1 MTTEDT
7 TNTPA
12 TPRKRR
18 WPRNVAIGVAATG
31 VLLAGA
37 YWYLGRETTLQML
50 VQRVAS
56 ASGGSIVVT
65 GVSGSLYGAMHMES
79 VVYRSPEQLITA
91 KNLDID
97 WSPWQYLSSG
107 IAISKLHVASVQMD
121 TLRETDELAKM
132 PASLAP
138 PFNLAIADAR
148 VTKLTMTSAGAKT
161 VIDDVRFK
169 LNGNKQKWELR
180 DASALTPW
188 GRATASGS
196 IGSMR
201 PFKLDA
207 AATLVQTGVKAGQ
220 APAQL
225 SVRVG
230 GDLVTTQ
237 INAAGQAGKAVGDMR
252 LTLAPFDPVPLRALA
267 LKGRNINPGFFNPAL
282 PAADLSMSV
291 NAQIDPKKAI
301 SGTVDIANDGKVGP
315 IDKQLLPLL
324 SMRGRLGGN
333 LSAMQIDDVLLD
345 MGAAGKFTGGGAVQ
359 RGPDDEGIGGAQF
372 KLHTDRINLK
382 ALYSTMK
389 ATAIAGDIQ
398 LTSAGGV
405 QTFAAQLSERGMRLD
420 AEATLANQVLAIKR
434 ARLAAGSG
442 HVDVAGTANL
452 EGTREFKLGATA
464 VRFDP
469 ASFGD
474 FPGADINALVNASG
488 TLSPEWKVAS
498 DFTLRPSR
506 LFGQPLSGKGRFN
519 ADAKHITGVDAN
531 FAMGQNSV
539 DLRGSFGAPGERL
552 LWKLDARQ
560 LSALQPDLAGSLA
573 ASGAISG
580 TMEAPR
586 TTFVAD
592 ARGLG
597 LAQKARKANASVL
610 HASGEAWLAAAAKD
624 GARDINIKTTG
635 TARGFDPAVFG
646 SPLAGSINGKFAAD
660 GRIGEDVSGNV
671 DVTFDKSTLSNA
683 PLWGHARIGG
693 SAQRITAADVD
704 LHIGPNVIAANGK
717 FGAPSDRLDWRID
730 APQLGVLGGDFG
742 GALRGSGTLSGTA
755 QAPAL
760 TASLDGQNLKV
771 LGRHQVKSLRA
782 SANIGARQG
791 GATPMVSS
799 IDVVGYSSGDTRI
812 DSARL
817 QTTGTRAAHTL
828 TLSARAEAFDAAV
841 QARGGWNGD
850 AWSGV
855 VDSLQNRGRY
865 AFTLSKPTPLRLAV
879 APGAGA
885 VGLLRPQQIALSG
898 AVISLPAGSISIA
911 SLNKN
916 GPRWSSKGSATGVPL
931 NYLAQFSPALREN
944 MRGDLALGG
953 EWGLDLQAAAAGGT
967 PQLSGMVHVFR
978 ERGDLI
984 MGADVPVVLGLRVL
998 DLRADVAGGALR
1010 TRINVDGTRAGVA
1023 RIDAT
1028 AQLVNGRIGNA
1039 SPLRLTANADMAS
1052 IAWMAPLA
1060 GQPGLE
1066 LGGAMKLALTGGGTI
1081 GAPTLNGS
1089 VSGDNLAV
1097 RWPEQGVKLRNG
1109 QLRAQLTGDQMQL
1122 QRLSFDGVQG
1132 NLVAD
1137 GAIRFAGG
1145 EATMQ
1150 LKLVANKLEALSR
1163 PDRTVVLSG
1172 TSTVTRTAT
1181 SFDVDGKFRIDRA
1194 LVELAPQGRPTM
1206 SDDVIVLGRT
1216 SAAARARAKAAMPLA
1231 ADIEIDLGDAF
1242 RLRGM
1247 GADTELAGTVRVRTG
1262 DNRAPRVNGTI
1273 RAVGGNYAAYG
1284 QKLAIERGLLT
1295 FSGRYDNPSLNIRAV
1310 RKRPEGEALSE
1321 TNVEAGVEVRGT
1333 ALSPVA
1339 KLVSTPSVPD
1349 SEKLSWLVLG
1359 HGMEGVSGNE
1369 ASVLSAAAGALLGG
1383 SGSGGGFQS
1392 RLAASLGVDEL
1403 GLSQAKGLESTVV
1416 TIGKRLSSRAYLSF
1430 EQGATSASSLVRIRY
1445 KLNPRVTLQFQTGTN
1460 TALDVLYSWA
1470 FD

>member
-7 TNTPA
+7 TPHPA
-12 TPRKRR
+12 PAPHRRR
-18 WPRNVAIGVAATG
+18 WPRYVAIGLGATG

-50 VQRVAS
+50 AQRVAS
-56 ASGGSIVVT
+56 ASGGSIVIT
-65 GVSGSLYGAMHMES
+65 GVRGSLYGAMQMDS
-79 VVYRSPEQLITA
+79 LVYRSPERLITA
-91 KNLDID
+91 KKLDID

-107 IAISKLHVASVQMD
+107 IAISKLHVASVQVD
-121 TLRETDELAKM
+121 TLRESEEPVKM
-132 PASLAP
+132 PVSLAP
-138 PFNLAIADAR
+138 PFTLSIADAR
-148 VTKLTMTSAGAKT
+148 VAKLTMNNAGAKT

-180 DASALTPW
+180 DATALTPW
-188 GRATASGS
+188 GKAAASGS
-196 IGSMR
+196 IEAMR

-207 AATLVQTGVKAGQ
+207 AATLVQAGVKAGQ
-220 APAQL
+220 TPAQL
-225 SVRVG
+225 SVRAG
-230 GDLVTTQ
+230 GDLVSTQ
-237 INAAGQAGKAVGDMR
+237 VNAAGQAGKAVGDMK
-252 LTLAPFDPVPLRALA
+252 LTLAPFEPVPLRALE

-282 PAADLSMSV
+282 PAADLSMAI
-291 NAQIDPKKAI
+291 NAKIDPAKAI

-315 IDKQLLPLL
+315 LDKQLLPLL
-324 SMRGRLGGN
+324 SMRGRLGGT
-333 LSAMQIDDVLLD
+333 LAAMQVDDVLVDL
-345 MGAAGKFTGGGAVQ
+345 GAAGKFAGGGAVQ
-359 RGPDDEGIGGAQF
+359 RGPDEKGIGGAQF
-372 KLHTDRINLK
+372 KLHTDRVNLK

-398 LTSAGGV
+398 LASTGDV
-405 QTFAAQLSERGMRLD
+405 QTLGAQLSERGMRLD
-420 AEATLANQVLAIKR
+420 AQATLANQVLDIKR
-434 ARLAAGSG
+434 ARLTAGSG
-442 HVDVAGTANL
+442 HLDLAGSATL
-452 EGTREFKLGATA
+452 DGKREFRVGATA
-464 VRFDP
+464 VHFNP
-469 ASFGD
+469 AALGE
-474 FPGADINALVNASG
+474 FPAADINALVNASG
-488 TLSPEWKVAS
+488 ALSPSLRVSS

-506 LFGQPLSGKGRFN
+506 LFGQPLSGKGKFS
-519 ADAKHITGVDAN
+519 ADAKHVTGVDAR
-531 FAMGQNSV
+531 FAMGPNTV

-560 LSALQPDLAGSLA
+560 LSALRADLTGVLA
-573 ASGAISG
+573 ANGVASG

-597 LAQKARKANASVL
+597 FARKAGKANNSVL
-610 HASGEAWLAAAAKD
+610 HASGEAWLA
-624 GARDINIKTTG
+624 GGDINIKTSG
-635 TARGFDPAVFG
+635 TARGFDPAAFG
-646 SPLAGSINGKFAAD
+646 SPLAGSINGKFDANGRLAKNWSGAA
-660 GRIGEDVSGNV
+660 GIVLEP
-671 DVTFDKSTLSNA
+671 STLSNA
-683 PLWGHARIGG
+683 PLWGHARLGG
-693 SAQRITAADVD
+693 SAQRISSADVD
-704 LHIGPNVIAANGK
+704 LHVGPNVIAAKGQ

-730 APQLGVLGGDFG
+730 APQLAVLGGDFG
-742 GALRGSGTLSGTA
+742 GLLRGSGTLSGTA

-760 TASLDGQNLKV
+760 TATLEGQNVKV
-771 LGRHQVKSLRA
+771 LGRHQVKALRA

-791 GATPMVSS
+791 GATPMVSNVE
-799 IDVVGYSSGDTRI
+799 ITGYTSGDTRI

-828 TLSARAEAFDAAV
+828 SLAARGEAFDAAV
-841 QARGGWNGD
+841 QANGGWNGD

-855 VDSLQNRGRY
+855 VESLQNRGRY
-865 AFTLSKPTPLRLAV
+865 AMSLARPVPLRLAV

-885 VGLLRPQQIALSG
+885 MGLVRPQQIAFNG
-898 AVISLPAGSISIA
+898 AVIALPAGTINIA
-911 SLNKN
+911 SLAKN
-916 GPRWSSKGSATGVPL
+916 GSRWSSKGAATGVPL
-931 NYLAQFSPALREN
+931 SYLTQFSPALQDN

-953 EWGLDLQAAAAGGT
+953 EWGLDLQVPGAAGGA
-967 PQLSGMVHVFR
+967 PQLAGMVHVFR

-984 MGADVPVVLGLRVL
+984 VGSQVPVVLGLRTL

-1010 TRINVDGTRAGVA
+1010 TRVNVDGVRAGVA

-1028 AQLVNGRIGNA
+1028 TQLVNGRLGTG
-1039 SPLRLTANADMAS
+1039 SPLRLSANADMAS
-1052 IAWMAPLA
+1052 IAWMAPLLD
-1060 GQPGLE
+1060 QPGLE
-1066 LGGAMKLALTGGGTI
+1066 LNGAMKLAVTGAGTI
-1081 GAPTLNGS
+1081 GSPTLNGT
-1089 VSGDNLAV
+1089 VTGDNLAV
-1097 RWPEQGVKLRNG
+1097 RWPEQGVRLRNG
-1109 QLRAQLTGDQMQL
+1109 QLRAQLAGDQMLL

-1132 NLVAD
+1132 NAVAD

-1163 PDRTVVLSG
+1163 PDRTVVVTGAG
-1172 TSTVTRTAT
+1172 TVNRTAT
-1181 SFDVDGKFRIDRA
+1181 SFNVDGKFRVDRA

-1216 SAAARARAKAAMPLA
+1216 SAAAKAREKAAMPLE
-1231 ADIEIDLGDAF
+1231 ADVEIDMGDSF

-1247 GADTELAGTVRVRTG
+1247 GADAELAGTVRVRTG

-1273 RAVGGNYAAYG
+1273 RAVNGTYAAYG
-1284 QKLAIERGLLT
+1284 QKLAIERGILT
-1295 FSGRYDNPSLNIRAV
+1295 FSGRYDNPALNIRAV
-1310 RKRPEGEALSE
+1310 RERPEGEQLSE

-1333 ALSPVA
+1333 ALAPVA

-1369 ASVLSAAAGALLGG
+1369 ASLLSAAAGALLGG
-1383 SGSGGGFQS
+1383 SGGSGGFQS
-1392 RLAASLGVDEL
+1392 RLKESLGVDEL
-1403 GLSQAKGLESTVV
+1403 GVSQAKGLESTVV

-1445 KLNPRVTLQFQTGTN
+1445 KLNPRVTLQFQTGAN